1 MPWMFSSAGS
11 RRLGARWRP
20 ARVSCVVAQSRGW
33 HATVTDW
40 LTGAGRADERRGRAW
55 GFPKGGSTKTGPWCW
70 ALQDVTLT
78 PRGSEGVHADSHRQT
93 KELEAHPA
101 GNEGRGSCGDK
112 TNRLGPE

>member
-93 KELEAHPA
+93 KELEAQI
-101 GNEGRGSCGDK
+101 GRAHV
-112 TNRLGPE
+112 